1 MSITTIMNKKRLG
14 TILLIAAFTY
24 GLSSCTD
31 KDVYQGPKEE
41 NKEFNDF
48 DFSTVQSEVSL
59 EVSYLNCEVE
69 ANVYFELYDEMPVT
83 RGEYNY
89 IKRDDVSPL
98 FVAYTADNS
107 VFNGKVDLPA
117 YVKKV
122 YIYTPAFFAQ
132 TLIEAEVVNGVIKAT
147 DGYSADAMTRNVT
160 PTTVP
165 HDSYMLTDL
174 NTAPAE
180 YKDTRWKKWLGDY
193 DQYRNGEIDYKYD
206 GELAAKEKDGLYTA
220 HTRVIDITKKE
231 CPQEYRSYSD
241 MYISKKAEVAVTFL
255 GQNTC
260 WNCSM
265 GYYYYKEDEKP
276 ASLNEA
282 NVIML
287 FPNTQD
293 GLWSSN
299 PQATS
304 FSAGIDRLTAVQLKY
319 YPNIAK
325 GSTEGETTEFPAGY
339 RIGFVIANNGWSNR
353 VGNYTSHKKYR
364 AATSEGLSV
373 DNNGNAFNK
382 PRTAVYKYGDWVMIS
397 FEDHVDDENF
407 SDVVIT
413 MKSNPVDAISS
424 IPEVDPEDDRTT
436 VIPSLQGVYAFED
449 LWPSK
454 GDYDMNDV
462 VVRYSYGKTFDI
474 KNDIYSETFV
484 FKTFQNV
491 AGNNNGLAFRLET
504 NGTVASTKF
513 EVAKSGNTEFKDTPI
528 VYEPADN
535 VYLLTDNVKEN
546 MGGEYKV
553 TVTYSTP
560 ATTQSIVEPFIY
572 KNKENGTRWE
582 VHLPKHKPTSK
593 VDMTDFGK
601 GDDASKPNN
610 GIYYVREG
618 SYPFAIYLSGA
629 DEKDLSKMLDANN
642 ESVAIEQLYSGYSG
656 WVKSN
661 GSKNQDWYKN

>member
-1 MSITTIMNKKRLG
+1 MKKKLLG
-14 TILLIAAFTY
+14 MLLLAVAISY
-24 GLSSCTD
+24 SLSSCTD
-31 KDVYQGPKEE
+31 NDVYRGPKEE

-48 DFSTVQSEVSL
+48 DFSTVQSEVNL
-59 EVSYLNCEVE
+59 EVSYLNSEVE

-83 RGEYNY
+83 PGEYNY

-107 VFNGKVDLPA
+107 VFNGKVELPS

-147 DGYSADAMTRNVT
+147 DADSADAVTRVT
-160 PTTVP
+160 GTSKDY
-165 HDSYMLTDL
+165 DSYMMT
-174 NTAPAE
+174 TQKTPTE
-180 YKDTRWKKWLGDY
+180 YKDERWKNWLGSY
-193 DQYRNGEIDYKYD
+193 NKRRNGEISYKYQGD
-206 GELAAKEKDGLYTA
+206 LAAKEKNKLYTA
-220 HTRVIDITKKE
+220 HTKVININKS
-231 CPQEYRSYSD
+231 CPVEYRSYSD
-241 MYISKKAEVAVTFL
+241 MYISKEAEVAVTFL
-255 GQNTC
+255 AQNTC

-265 GYYYYKEDEKP
+265 GYYFYKEGEKP
-276 ASLNEA
+276 AKLDDA

-293 GLWSSN
+293 GKWTVN
-299 PQATS
+299 PNSAKKT
-304 FSAGIDRLTAVQLKY
+304 AGIDRLTAVQLKY
-319 YPNIAK
+319 YPNIAN
-325 GSTEGETTEFPAGY
+325 GSMAGETNTFPAGY
-339 RIGFVIANNGWSNR
+339 RIGFVLANNAWSNR
-353 VGNYTSHKKYR
+353 VAGYTGNNRYR

-373 DNNGNAFNK
+373 NNNGSAFNE
-382 PRTAVYKYGDWVMIS
+382 PRTAVYRYGDWLMIS
-397 FEDHVDDENF
+397 FEDFISDQNF
-407 SDVVIT
+407 SDVVMT
-413 MKSNPVDAISS
+413 MKSNPVDAITD
-424 IPEVDPEDDRTT
+424 IPEVDPEDNRTT
-436 VIPSLQGVYAFED
+436 IAPYLQGVYAFED

-474 KNDIYSETFV
+474 DNKIYNETFV

-491 AGNNNGLAFRLET
+491 AGNNNGLAFKLET
-504 NGTVASTKF
+504 NGTVSSTKF
-513 EVAKSGNTEFKDTPI
+513 EVAKAGDTEFKETTFE
-528 VYEPADN
+528 YEAADN

-593 VDMTDFGK
+593 VDMTDFGQ
-601 GDDASKPNN
+601 GDDASKPNK

-656 WVKSN
+656 WVTSN
-661 GSKNQDWYKN
+661 GANNKDWYKK